1 MQLPKY
7 HEDPSV
13 LHLNTEEDRAYY
25 IPLAEDGSEFRT
37 LLNGDW
43 EFHYYANP
51 YEADEDFFCPDFQS
65 GQAGYSSI
73 PVPSCWQ
80 TQGYDRHHYSD
91 VEYPF
96 PYDPPYVPDEN
107 PCGAYRRQFVLSE
120 EQAAGRTLL
129 NFEGVDSC
137 LYLWINGRFAGYS
150 QVSHSTS
157 EFDISE
163 LVRPGKNLIAVLVLK
178 WCDGSYLEDQDKFR
192 MSGIFR
198 DVYLLHRPHCHIRD
212 YFVHTSLARDYSLAD
227 VSVDIS
233 LRGESD
239 GFQAELYG
247 PDGSLIGKIHDFQSP
262 VTFSVPNPVLWNAER
277 PALYTLILK
286 NQGETIRQSVG
297 IREIS
302 IQDGV
307 VTVNGVPVKF
317 KGVNRHDSDP
327 VTGFTISREQAVR
340 DLRLMKEHNINAIR
354 TSHYPNAPWFLDLC
368 DQYGF
373 YVIDEADVE
382 SHGCES
388 IYGGSSQ
395 KTFGLLAQDPAFA
408 SAILD
413 RVQKCVI
420 RDQNHACVLFWSLG
434 NESGYG
440 VNFEEAGRWVK
451 RYDPSRLLHYESSIY
466 SMEGHVN
473 DTSMLDVYSRMYPSL
488 ETIDAYFADPANQ
501 GPNLKPYILCEFIHA
516 MGNGP
521 GDIEDYYEKIY
532 ANPHICGGFAWEW
545 CDHAIDMGRAE
556 DGRKK
561 YYYGGNFGD
570 FPTDGNF
577 CMDGLV
583 YPDRR
588 PHTGLKE
595 YKNVLRPIRV
605 LTAEGKATARVHEGA
620 LTFSLWNTADFT
632 NVKDMADIHYE
643 ISRDGEPMEH
653 GALPEMDVPP
663 HQTRTFTIKAPQ
675 VPEDSDPSSV
685 WHVKF
690 TFLQRGDGLLT
701 PAGHCLGFD
710 QLPIQM
716 CPARTDTGTVPA
728 PAAKMSREN
737 TPSKPLSTISVKEDG
752 RYIILDSPAF
762 HYVFDKF
769 LGTFSRMVIG
779 QRSLLLRP
787 MEFNLWRAPTDNDRR
802 QKLEW
807 KAAGYDR
814 TTVKVYS
821 CEAAAADDDSVSIHC
836 RLAIHAVYI
845 QHILDVK
852 ACYTVLPDGRVQIA
866 LDAKR
871 NTDLPFL
878 PRFGLRLFLPK
889 DYCQADYTG
898 YGPYESYQD
907 KHRASW
913 FGRFASTVAD
923 LHEDYLKPQEN
934 GSHWGCTRLNLR
946 SSLEGGLSI
955 STPAGETFSFNASP
969 YTQEQL
975 ERAEHNYELEPCGC
989 TVLCLDYK
997 MSGIGSNSCGPKLIE
1012 KYRLNEERFCFRID
1026 LGFSVKSM
1034 SSPE

>member
-13 LHLNTEEDRAYY
+13 LHLGTQEERAYY
-25 IPLAEDGSEFRT
+25 IPLAKDGSELRT
-37 LLNGDW
+37 MLNGDW

-51 YEADEDFFCPDFQS
+51 YEAEEDFFAPDFLS
-65 GQAGYSSI
+65 EEAGFTTI

-107 PCGAYRRQFVLSE
+107 PCGAYRRYFVLDE
-120 EQAAGRTLL
+120 EQAAGRTFL

-157 EFDISE
+157 EFDITEFVS
-163 LVRPGKNLIAVLVLK
+163 PGTNLIAVLVLK

-198 DVYLLHRPHCHIRD
+198 DVYLLHRPHSHIWD
-212 YFVHTSLARDYSLAD
+212 YFVHTGLAQDHSQAS
-227 VSVDIS
+227 VSVELS
-233 LRGESD
+233 LHGEPANFWAGLYAPDGALIGESTA
-239 GFQAELYG
+239 FR
-247 PDGSLIGKIHDFQSP
+247 SP
-262 VTFSVPNPVLWNAER
+262 LTFPVSNPALWNAER
-277 PALYTLILK
+277 PVLYTLVFK
-286 NQGETIRQSVG
+286 NQGEIIRQSVG
-297 IREIS
+297 IREIAV
-302 IQDGV
+302 QDGV
-307 VTVNGVPVKF
+307 ITLNGVPVKF

-327 VTGFTISREQAVR
+327 VTGFTISKEQATR

-354 TSHYPNAPWFLDLC
+354 TSHYPNAPWFLELC

-395 KTFGLLAQDPAFA
+395 KTFGLLAQDPAFKG
-408 SAILD
+408 AILD
-413 RVQKCVI
+413 RIRRCVI

-451 RYDPSRLLHYESSIY
+451 DYDPSRLLHYESSIY

-501 GPNLKPYILCEFIHA
+501 KPYILCEFIHA

-532 ANPHICGGFAWEW
+532 ANPRICGGFAWEW
-545 CDHAIDMGRAE
+545 CDHAIYMGRAE

-605 LTAEGKATARVHEGA
+605 LAGA
-620 LTFSLWNTADFT
+620 SAAPAVSAAPASAGQAQAASADGGELIFTLWNTADFT
-632 NVKDMADIHYE
+632 NIKDIAEIRYE
-643 ISRDGEPMEH
+643 ISCDGEPVEN

-663 HQTRTFTIKAPQ
+663 HQTRTFAIKSPK
-675 VPEDSDPSSV
+675 VPAGADPSSL

-690 TFLQRGDGLLT
+690 TFLQRKKGLLT
-701 PAGHCLGFD
+701 HVGHCLGFD
-710 QLPIQM
+710 QLPIQVSV
-716 CPARTDTGTVPA
+716 DTVPEKEILTA
-728 PAAKMSREN
+728 N
-737 TPSKPLSTISVKEDG
+737 TPASISVREDG
-752 RYIILDSPAF
+752 RYIVLDAPAF

-769 LGTFSRMVIG
+769 LGTFSRMTAG
-779 QRSLLLRP
+779 QRSLLKRP
-787 MEFNLWRAPTDNDRR
+787 IEFNLWRAPTDNDRR

-814 TTVKVYS
+814 TTVKVY
-821 CEAAAADDDSVSIHC
+821 ETKAVENGDGSVSVRC

-845 QHILDVK
+845 QHILDAD

-866 LDAKR
+866 LDLVR

-878 PRFGLRLFLPK
+878 PRFGLRLFLPE
-889 DYCQADYTG
+889 DYCQVDYTG

-913 FGRFASTVAD
+913 FGRFSSTVAG

-934 GSHWGCTRLNLR
+934 GSHWGCTKLMLH
-946 SSLEGGLSI
+946 SDLEGGLSF
-955 STPAGETFSFNASP
+955 SAPAGETFSFNASP

-975 ERAEHNYELEPCGC
+975 EAAAHNYELEPCGC
-989 TVLCLDYK
+989 TVLCLDYR

-1012 KYRLNEERFCFRID
+1012 KYRLDEEKFSFRIHLD
-1026 LGFSVKSM
+1026 FQR
-1034 SSPE
+1034 